1 MSQHKYSDNHDCDC
15 VDCLLKKQ
23 IILLCDLV
31 EQGQIQILQ
40 NRHIVKLLY
49 IIAKEDAPPYLAT
62 IQLLSKGT
70 SMPNPGP
77 ITLVA
82 AGETDQTVIVGTGSD
97 GNPWTGPIP
106 TATYTDD
113 NPAASTTDSNGL
125 ETAVA
130 NGTNNVT
137 ASLTTAEGTPLTS
150 APLTYIVNIPP
161 PVVTLASISLQ
172 SNHA

>member
-1 MSQHKYSDNHDCDC
+1 MSQHHEQPSCDC
-15 VDCLLKKQ
+15 LECLLKKQ

-31 EQGQIQILQ
+31 DQGQIQILQ
-40 NRHIVKLLY
+40 NRHIVKLLH
-49 IIAKEDAPPYLAT
+49 IIAAEDAPPYLAT

-97 GNPWTGPIP
+97 GQPWTGPIP

-113 NPAASTTDSNGL
+113 NPAAATTDANGL

-137 ASLTTAEGTPLTS
+137 ATLVTAEGTTLSS
-150 APLTYIVNIPP
+150 APLTYIVNIPA